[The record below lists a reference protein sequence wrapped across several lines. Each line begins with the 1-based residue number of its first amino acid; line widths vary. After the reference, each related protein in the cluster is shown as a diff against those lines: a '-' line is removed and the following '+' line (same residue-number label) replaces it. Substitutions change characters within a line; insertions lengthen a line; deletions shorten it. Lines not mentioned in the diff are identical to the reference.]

1 MREILFRGK
10 TLYDRYDHYASPE
23 PDTKEGTWVYGDL
36 MTEYPYHKGL
46 TIVENGVYHEVDP
59 ETVGQY
65 TGIKIGGQ
73 KLFEHD
79 VVRYRETS
87 LDDWRYVVVVWC
99 GDRDYPAFD
108 VEPWIDCDCNGLSY
122 IVVECEAEIIGNKWD
137 NPELLEV

>member
-1 MREILFRGK
+1 MPSVPKSGMTRRVIRRRSGARDQISGIPEG
-10 TLYDRYDHYASPE
+10 YD
-23 PDTKEGTWVYGDL
+23 
-36 MTEYPYHKGL
+36 
-46 TIVENGVYHEVDP
+46 VDP

-79 VVRYRETS
+79 VVRYRETGS
-87 LDDWRYVVVVWC
+87 DDWQYGVVAWC

-122 IVVECEAEIIGNKWD
+122 IVTVCEAEIIGNKWD
-137 NPELLEV
+137 DPEMLEVS